1 MPSVLPLER
10 MTTGEKLQ
18 VMEEIWDDLRREPA
32 QVNSPT
38 WHDVVLRGR
47 EKRVRSADALFSD
60 WSQAKHEI
68 RDAAK

>member
-18 VMEEIWDDLRREPA
+18 VMEEIWDDLCREPA

-38 WHDVVLRGR
+38 WHETVLRGR
-47 EKRVRSADALFSD
+47 EERVRTGNAQFIE
-60 WSQAKHEI
+60 WSEAKREI
-68 RDAAK
+68 REAVQ